1 MTMSADDQTQS
12 DKVGFRDIYR
22 AVGESESRI
31 KEHVS
36 LVLLPITQAVADH
49 EKRISDHE
57 DRLVIIEDRRK
68 ADVTIR
74 VEQRR
79 LLGLSN
85 KGLAI
90 IIVAVNTVATVAV
103 LIWNFVAGLRPA

>member
-1 MTMSADDQTQS
+1 MSADDPQAS

-49 EKRISDHE
+49 EKRITDHE
-57 DRLVIIEDRRK
+57 GRLVIIEDRRK
-68 ADVTIR
+68 SDVVVR
-74 VEQRR
+74 AEQRR

-85 KGLAI
+85 KALAV
-90 IIVAVNTVATVAV
+90 IIVVVNAVATAAIF
-103 LIWNFVAGLRPA
+103 LWNALVP